1 MATLSLLDREMFA
14 EAEAARLLQLPQ
26 GTLHYWLEGGTQR
39 GKVYKPIIRIEPTG
53 SRTVTWAEFVE
64 AGLLRSYRSRRV
76 PMAELRAF
84 IDLLRQQY
92 GVPYPLAH
100 EEPFVSG
107 KQLVFRAQEEAGLDG
122 EFYLV
127 AVANNQLIL
136 TAPSVDFT
144 ERVHWEN
151 DIVTQWR
158 PHDDPRSPVV
168 MTPDVRFGR
177 PAVNGVSTDVIWE
190 HDEAGEDLA
199 EIADSFGLSQDE
211 VRWANIA
218 DSRVRTSWRC
228 SNCPDNRSGRQPD
241 HDGDDHEDPGQGMGT
256 APRCLGLARGTRKCG
271 FCRRIAGV
279 LPGLRGPARESLG

>member
-211 VRWANIA
+211 VRWALA
-218 DSRVRTSWRC
+218 YETS
-228 SNCPDNRSGRQPD
+228 
-241 HDGDDHEDPGQGMGT
+241 
-256 APRCLGLARGTRKCG
+256 
-271 FCRRIAGV
+271 
-279 LPGLRGPARESLG
+279 LRAKAA